1 MNHGDTNMTTATL
14 KVTGMTC
21 QHCVRT
27 VQETLESQDGV
38 VRADVDLQ
46 GGRATVEYDAAL
58 VTPRE
63 LAAAVLEEGYTAEEV
78 T

>member
-1 MNHGDTNMTTATL
+1 MNHGDTNMATATL
-14 KVTGMTC
+14 KVAGMTC

-58 VTPRE
+58 VTPHD